1 MYQVLIADDHP
12 LFREAIARVIDD
24 GFPGSTLLE
33 ASDLDAAL
41 AVAGRHDDLDL
52 VLLDLNMPGM
62 QGLGGLVRLRNLFP
76 TLPAVIVSAEEEKRV
91 ILQTITYGA
100 VGFITK
106 STPRKQMIQAL
117 EQVLAG
123 SIYLPAD
130 IIRAGSGAVAGDDSA
145 APQRQPADLNDVLA
159 TLTRK
164 QLQVFER
171 MSRGESNKVIAYQL
185 NIAESTVKAHVS
197 AILRKLGATNRVQ
210 AILSAGDI
218 DFAAYLR
225 APQARER

>member
-33 ASDLDAAL
+33 ASDLDSAL

-62 QGLGGLVRLRNLFP
+62 QGLSGLVRLRNLFP

-130 IIRAGSGAVAGDDSA
+130 IIRAGSGAGEESTA
-145 APQRQPADLNDVLA
+145 ARREPEDLSDVLA

-171 MSRGESNKVIAYQL
+171 MSRGDSNKVIAYQL

-225 APQARER
+225 APKVPER